1 MENLQKLVGMR
12 EKNMLTDAEFS
23 AAKEKLLGLGPSP
36 PAPPM
41 ERMYRG
47 GGGEPRLDD
56 FYFDAMVVQ
65 MSCSTDRGIKMPRYV
80 ERQWGGRLSEAE
92 YQQLEEDLN
101 VVMKGTYQT
110 QECCMT
116 CFGCFLCLI
125 CAACEEGCGLVPV
138 DSVVEKLTNEKYQK
152 RGITIDA
159 TPAMKVQGRTT
170 QWRFNVRF
178 L

>member
-47 GGGEPRLDD
+47 GGEPRLDD
-56 FYFDAMVVQ
+56 FYFDAEVVQ
-65 MSCSTDRGIKMPRYV
+65 VSCSTDRGIKMPRYV

-101 VVMKGTYQT
+101 VAMKGTFQT
-110 QECCMT
+110 QLCCMT
-116 CFGCFLCLI
+116 CAGCYLCFI
-125 CAACEEGCGLVPV
+125 CGACEACGLETVV
-138 DSVVEKLTNEKYQK
+138 ESVVEKLTNEKYQK
-152 RGITIDA
+152 RGFTIDA
-159 TPAMKVQGRTT
+159 TPAMKVHGNTT